1 MWVPHRQVL
10 RSLENA
16 GIVVTIVSGWRAYL
30 GASQHS
36 YAHWT
41 RAALP
46 GGRYDLYELENL
58 PGVLPFSVYA
68 QAPLRLI
75 SWCSFELPDAAQQ
88 LLRKLAKL
96 CESPTTTTQALVDVI
111 TQQAPQV
118 STPEEAT
125 RYLATLTTI
134 SIADRAKMPNY
145 TTMVQN
151 FLGTLPLHMAVY
163 MLDYY
168 LPMLS
173 PYEGYNET
181 GLTQQAAGPVIEPG
195 QTITFEYLF
204 QGSEFGHWRVTGSTD
219 TFAFRHPSLGT
230 MEVLKLLESD
240 AHHHKVGPITPGRLI
255 AFIGGEDTQVLGNAT
270 LQVVFGLVLSIVS
283 KTTKKKDETPSQRIH
298 RQCNPRSIEVAFL
311 SEAAVDFFAEDQL
324 TALQGRYLE
333 KNKSLSVL
341 DAAIINGRN
350 PVPSCFVLQDVWMLG
365 STKSTNEITAVA
377 QTHPCRYQLGL
388 GIFNVVTVVEG
399 MDGGRKSHL
408 LHLCGMLLQLVL
420 RPYHDQTDPHTWTR
434 TVALSFAAELDGHVM
449 GALCAVTMALL
460 TNRLDLCIQ
469 GLFGA
474 GKSKSMAVLL
484 LALLELDEAHD
495 LRMLFICKENSGTRS
510 FADLL
515 QWLEPPKPVSSRIGR
530 MVGDQERNKSSY
542 SQTMFDIHPR
552 DRRTALSKCQLL
564 LATGGTV
571 AQDLTMQWST
581 MDNFMQNLS
590 LMVIDEGQ
598 QYGTDRE
605 IAVISLLK
613 QQPLIVWTG
622 DSQQTPGGIARAAP
636 NAKRSRQLL
645 LAKKHGLRSD
655 KNYYMPSTLA
665 DAMKDLLNSSS
676 NDSLIALAGIL
687 HAGDSKLGKVWTD
700 ELSPG
705 PLEDL
710 RKTNEML
717 PGVKSA
723 FEPASPEERAR
734 CPSIVDPDLLEGS
747 VVNFQRSLV
756 RLAWILQHAV
766 TLLPMAGDLQATLN
780 SETSGVA
787 NLHAW
792 GLVLPSSSR
801 VSPVTYHSVVAVRY
815 PMLCRQVDDMWELG
829 SFASGGVPNRPP
841 GFQLV
846 LWDTNPQ
853 LNGLVAADLEA
864 VVSRLILHFPT
875 HACYAD
881 GLFVMTTATEH
892 KNNLN
897 RAALKKN
904 NPRSL
909 RVETIA
915 NSAGG
920 TAQVAVVAQPGIGF
934 LNGRFNRDGTP
945 TEDTEDCLG
954 RITVGLTRSKSV
966 TVLVSPLDMLGLMGM
981 AQVLAAV
988 AYGIKGVRRGQ
999 TTWQW
1004 PNFSTDPERENRAQI
1019 DRWSINAAPG
1029 WHFPPLAIANQYRD
1043 RETNQPKR
1051 QRYRLVLVKCSRY
1064 EWIARDR
1071 RDEVYAAVTSK
1082 HPWMPEQTLPAGFNE
1097 TILFG
1102 YAVDAT
1108 PLPTYICLPSGLY
1121 RSRTGR
1127 IVEKEGRFQEIIS
1140 LPGIFFFDGW
1150 RVQPSLVVPA
1160 NVPQTQDVP
1169 DTGTPR
1175 AKAAEGKDET
1185 RQPEEEARNILAAA
1199 YKNQAENGPSTRR
1212 AAIRACK
1219 YLKVLVER
1227 HGKVIHKVH
1236 MAAREHT
1243 QQSKRSAASKQQQQ
1257 PAGGALPKITPELTS
1272 ELLHCLNAI
1281 PDPWPMAKISI
1292 DMEKPAQWVT
1302 KMCRLYFADIYARR
1316 TEGIPKAH
1324 PAPGV
1329 EATLQ
1334 EVQRI
1339 LPDLEAKMIE
1349 FLAEWIVTLLSPA
1362 TQIVKARA
1370 PHLAFM
1376 FVKEYWFREFYL
1388 GLKVTASLGRD
1399 ESYTRIIDGQV
1410 RCITQEHIQKRGQL
1424 IWNVEFL
1431 TIFVPA
1437 WMIPP
1442 IYHSLRR
1449 EAIKNA
1455 AHSHPYGVR
1464 SIRPTWFEDTKL
1476 SSQPTLGE
1484 QRAFQPMH
1492 GLKLVIKEDV
1502 MPQEQMPH
1510 FPALEKLAANGF
1522 LSVETW
1528 NNKRAMLN
1536 FKATAEVPMLGT
1548 IIESCGDTL
1557 DESHMPLGC
1566 SEAVLHAQARHHRRS
1581 K

>member
-1 MWVPHRQVL
+1 
-10 RSLENA
+10 
-16 GIVVTIVSGWRAYL
+16 
-30 GASQHS
+30 
-36 YAHWT
+36 
-41 RAALP
+41 
-46 GGRYDLYELENL
+46 
-58 PGVLPFSVYA
+58 
-68 QAPLRLI
+68 
-75 SWCSFELPDAAQQ
+75 
-88 LLRKLAKL
+88 
-96 CESPTTTTQALVDVI
+96 
-111 TQQAPQV
+111 
-118 STPEEAT
+118 
-125 RYLATLTTI
+125 
-134 SIADRAKMPNY
+134 
-145 TTMVQN
+145 
-151 FLGTLPLHMAVY
+151 
-163 MLDYY
+163 
-168 LPMLS
+168 
-173 PYEGYNET
+173 
-181 GLTQQAAGPVIEPG
+181 
-195 QTITFEYLF
+195 
-204 QGSEFGHWRVTGSTD
+204 
-219 TFAFRHPSLGT
+219 
-230 MEVLKLLESD
+230 
-240 AHHHKVGPITPGRLI
+240 
-255 AFIGGEDTQVLGNAT
+255 
-270 LQVVFGLVLSIVS
+270 
-283 KTTKKKDETPSQRIH
+283 
-298 RQCNPRSIEVAFL
+298 
-311 SEAAVDFFAEDQL
+311 
-324 TALQGRYLE
+324 
-333 KNKSLSVL
+333 
-341 DAAIINGRN
+341 
-350 PVPSCFVLQDVWMLG
+350 
-365 STKSTNEITAVA
+365 
-377 QTHPCRYQLGL
+377 
-388 GIFNVVTVVEG
+388 
-399 MDGGRKSHL
+399 
-408 LHLCGMLLQLVL
+408 
-420 RPYHDQTDPHTWTR
+420 
-434 TVALSFAAELDGHVM
+434 
-449 GALCAVTMALL
+449 
-460 TNRLDLCIQ
+460 
-469 GLFGA
+469 
-474 GKSKSMAVLL
+474 
-484 LALLELDEAHD
+484 
-495 LRMLFICKENSGTRS
+495 
-510 FADLL
+510 
-515 QWLEPPKPVSSRIGR
+515 
-530 MVGDQERNKSSY
+530 
-542 SQTMFDIHPR
+542 
-552 DRRTALSKCQLL
+552 
-564 LATGGTV
+564 
-571 AQDLTMQWST
+571 
-581 MDNFMQNLS
+581 
-590 LMVIDEGQ
+590 
-598 QYGTDRE
+598 
-605 IAVISLLK
+605 
-613 QQPLIVWTG
+613 
-622 DSQQTPGGIARAAP
+622 
-636 NAKRSRQLL
+636 
-645 LAKKHGLRSD
+645 
-655 KNYYMPSTLA
+655 
-665 DAMKDLLNSSS
+665 
-676 NDSLIALAGIL
+676 
-687 HAGDSKLGKVWTD
+687 
-700 ELSPG
+700 
-705 PLEDL
+705 
-710 RKTNEML
+710 
-717 PGVKSA
+717 
-723 FEPASPEERAR
+723 
-734 CPSIVDPDLLEGS
+734 
-747 VVNFQRSLV
+747 
-756 RLAWILQHAV
+756 
-766 TLLPMAGDLQATLN
+766 
-780 SETSGVA
+780 
-787 NLHAW
+787 
-792 GLVLPSSSR
+792 
-801 VSPVTYHSVVAVRY
+801 
-815 PMLCRQVDDMWELG
+815 MLCTQVDDMWELG

-864 VVSRLILHFPT
+864 VVSRLILNFPT

-897 RAALKKN
+897 RAALEKN

-1004 PNFSTDPERENRAQI
+1004 PNFSTDPERENRAQMA
-1019 DRWSINAAPG
+1019 RWSINAAPD

-1102 YAVDAT
+1102 YAADGT

-1127 IVEKEGRFQEIIS
+1127 IVEKEGRYQEIIS

-1160 NVPQTQDVP
+1160 NVPQTQEVP

-1175 AKAAEGKDET
+1175 AKAAEEKDET
-1185 RQPEEEARNILAAA
+1185 RQPEEEARDILAAA

-1227 HGKVIHKVH
+1227 HGKVIYKVH

-1243 QQSKRSAASKQQQQ
+1243 QQSKRSAASKQPQQ
-1257 PAGGALPKITPELTS
+1257 PTGGTLKITSELTS

-1281 PDPWPMAKISI
+1281 PDPWPMAKIAI

-1316 TEGIPKAH
+1316 TEGIPKTY
-1324 PAPGV
+1324 PAPEV
-1329 EATLQ
+1329 EAALQ
-1334 EVQRI
+1334 EVQQF
-1339 LPDLEAKMIE
+1339 LPDLEAKMME

-1370 PHLAFM
+1370 LHLTFI

-1388 GLKVTASLGRD
+1388 GLKVTASLGRE

-1449 EAIKNA
+1449 ECIKNA
-1455 AHSHPYGVR
+1455 AHSHPCGVK
-1464 SIRPTWFEDTKL
+1464 SIRPTWFEDSKL
-1476 SSQPTLGE
+1476 PSQPDLGDP
-1484 QRAFQPMH
+1484 RALQPMH

-1536 FKATAEVPMLGT
+1536 FKATVEIPMLGT
-1548 IIESCGDTL
+1548 MIESCGDTL
-1557 DESHMPLGC
+1557 DESHMPLGWPLSIDGAVRQFCMHKRATIEELNDMLAEFNLQRSSVEINRNTTLWSHNSVWNEKYMDPYPGYTLQQLWDASEHYICRKSSRSREVPEGAILQMVRGLQHLARASPPDNLFVQCLGRPQHEQAPPQNAALTRRALEEWERTLCENKAVSILEKLQEGRPALFQKDGGAMLIAIVLDRPCEKAPCTDLPPDPTLHQFSTELRRRTRTSTTHTKHKRSAC
-1566 SEAVLHAQARHHRRS
+1566 SY
-1581 K
+1581 KPN